1 MKTKQIIYMALIF
14 IFSINLLSAQES
26 NVKNPDNEAIA
37 NKLVNTILKIKP
49 ADVVIISGNKD
60 QIDLLSSVYVA
71 VRKAGGHVTVELNLP
86 KAGKRAIMETPIEFM
101 KTTNSYIIFKNRM
114 VDCFISI
121 GSVEYPELYADVPEE
136 RLAAN
141 REAYVLYNKLNR
153 NFHYRSVSV
162 GQSSGVPT
170 NSFAK
175 SVNADYDE
183 MVSGFWKAVNTDY
196 DKMTKNGK
204 SISDI
209 LKPGSNCKIS
219 SKSGT
224 NITFK
229 IDKIP
234 VRTNCGSMSENQ
246 ISSGPSSV
254 WLPAGEVYTCIVPK
268 SANGKIVVP
277 AMFFR
282 GVKIKNLEISVKN
295 GHIMELKAEE
305 NEKIIKDYQKMSIGD
320 KDVLSL
326 IDIGINENSKPYK
339 GSDFY
344 SWEMSGLLT
353 MGFGN
358 NAWAGG
364 DNNSNT
370 GTYIHL
376 SNSTLDIDGKAV
388 VKDGKLMLD

>member
-1 MKTKQIIYMALIF
+1 MKTKQIINMALIF

-26 NVKNPDNEAIA
+26 NVNNPDNEAIA

-49 ADVVIISGNKD
+49 ADVVIISGNQD
-60 QIDLLSSVYVA
+60 QIDLLSSIFVA
-71 VRKAGGHVTVELNLP
+71 VRKAGGHTTVELNLP
-86 KAGKRAIMETPIEFM
+86 KAGKRAIMETPIEYL
-101 KTTNSYIIFKNRM
+101 KTTNSYSIFRNRM

-121 GSVEYPELYADVPEE
+121 GSVEYPELYTDVPEE

-141 REAYVLYNKLNR
+141 REAYILNNKLNR

-162 GQSSGVPT
+162 GQNSGVPT
-170 NSFAK
+170 KSFAE
-175 SVNADYDE
+175 SIHADYDE
-183 MVSGFWKAVNTDY
+183 MVSGFWKAVDTDY
-196 DKMTKNGK
+196 DKMLKTGK
-204 SISDI
+204 IVSKM
-209 LKPGSNCKIS
+209 LKPTSICKIK

-234 VRTNCGSMSENQ
+234 VRTNCGSISENK

-254 WLPAGEVYTCIVPK
+254 WLPAGEVYTCIAPK
-268 SANGKIVVP
+268 SATGKIVVP

-295 GHIMELKAEE
+295 GRIMELKAEE
-305 NEKIIKDYQKMSIGD
+305 NEKIMKDYQKMSTGD

-326 IDIGINENSKPYK
+326 IDIGINENSNPYK

-353 MGFGN
+353 LGFGN
-358 NAWAGG
+358 NAWGGG
-364 DNNSNT
+364 DNNTFLASSL
-370 GTYIHL
+370 L
-376 SNSTLDIDGKAV
+376 SNSFVLSRLSAF
-388 VKDGKLMLD
+388 LAFFNE